1 MGKPEPHTKA
11 LAKLDEG
18 SLWRGDEHELRLA
31 AAREAGL
38 PAEDIA
44 DVELDLFTEGFKAGM
59 VLDDP
64 ADHAIVLRGRT
75 ILREKQMSKAL
86 TPTLRFLTIPRD
98 QVALRIHDGE
108 FELRV
113 ARTVAEAAKPTLDSA
128 KITLKLWLGAGLIGM
143 LAWNLYGLAW
153 VATIVW
159 GLALVVGGYVL
170 RQGTVSGRSMLA
182 ARLTVA
188 LAMLAKE
195 EQLILP
201 PARPSPERRG

>member
-1 MGKPEPHTKA
+1 VGKPDPHTKA
-11 LAKLDEG
+11 LAKLDDG
-18 SLWRGDEHELRLA
+18 SPWRGDEHELRLA

-38 PAEDIA
+38 AAEDIA

-143 LAWNLYGLAW
+143 LAWNMLGLAW
-153 VATIVW
+153 LATVVW

-170 RQGTVSGRSMLA
+170 RQGTVSGRAMLA

-201 PARPSPERRG
+201 PARPSPKRAG